1 MGSFADS
8 DSPRHGRRPDLPR
21 GQPPTSP
28 DRMNAK
34 TRGKMWQ
41 NSPPPHESTSPPAR
55 SIASHKGSADRTKFS
70 AVAASTPST
79 AHTSATITRRVSAGR
94 SASESRST
102 VKRYARP
109 DASVLICRDSGLDWR
124 PGRVYFL
131 TLLEPLARTTGL
143 WPLPPGRPVPATVYL
158 PRWDD
163 ERFTAHA
170 AKRVQLADDVSEL
183 NWMFCAR
190 CKSLGH
196 DPWREQSRRSRSCAV
211 APLVTVRHDRW
222 RASHSR

>member
-1 MGSFADS
+1 
-8 DSPRHGRRPDLPR
+8 
-21 GQPPTSP
+21 
-28 DRMNAK
+28 
-34 TRGKMWQ
+34 
-41 NSPPPHESTSPPAR
+41 
-55 SIASHKGSADRTKFS
+55 
-70 AVAASTPST
+70 
-79 AHTSATITRRVSAGR
+79 VSAGR

-109 DASVLICRDSGLDWR
+109 AASVLICRDSGLDWR

-170 AKRVQLADDVSEL
+170 AMKAQLPDSVSQ
-183 NWMFCAR
+183 NRRFCAR
-190 CKSLGH
+190 AH
-196 DPWREQSRRSRSCAV
+196 DPSARLLAWTGSAGVRGQR
-211 APLVTVRHDRW
+211 APVTDRGL
-222 RASHSR
+222 R